1 MFSPESKTFLQGKSF
16 GKLQMPSLPGLED
29 HAQSSNPFS
38 GIRRAG
44 QAKREQNFLK
54 FSQKHNSPEG
64 GEPGAQ
70 AGTLF
75 GSMKS
80 EKF

>member
-1 MFSPESKTFLQGKSF
+1 MFSPESKTFSELGGIGKV
-16 GKLQMPSLPGLED
+16 SLPGLED
-29 HAQSSNPFS
+29 HPDASPNPFK

-44 QAKREQNFLK
+44 QAKREQNFMNFNNKKL
-54 FSQKHNSPEG
+54 SPVG

-70 AGTLF
+70 SRTLV
-75 GSMKS
+75 GSMKP